1 MADEVSDMQ
10 TLPPGVA
17 HPLPDLLAFKKGGRV
32 TGMGGWPE
40 RREELLKLFEKEM
53 YGPAPAPELPR
64 VKAKRALSSSDH
76 ALTLRVECWSMNAIG
91 PIDVLIALPAKAQK
105 PIPAFVGLNF
115 SSIAETIEGVRHHWA
130 FTDAAKRG
138 FGIVVACY
146 EDIAPDEKTALLY
159 RLPYRAISLWS
170 WAFSRLVDGIEKYV
184 PEIDLKRLAAVGHSR
199 LGKAAL
205 LAGMRDT
212 RFALT
217 IPSQSGCGGAAPSRG
232 NIGES
237 VERINTV
244 FPHWFDDRFKKY
256 NKTPE
261 KLPFDQH
268 AALACIAPRAL
279 LLCNA
284 TEDTWANP
292 DGQLSAL
299 EAARSVWS
307 LLGAD
312 PAQKTSTFTRP
323 GKHSMSELEWKAY
336 LDFAERVL

>member
-1 MADEVSDMQ
+1 MQ

-17 HPLPDLLAFKKGGRV
+17 HPLPDLLPLKQD
-32 TGMGGWPE
+32 GWPR
-40 RREELLKLFEKEM
+40 RREELLTLFEKEM
-53 YGPAPAPELPR
+53 YGMAPAPELPR
-64 VKAKRALSSSDH
+64 VRAKRILPSPDP
-76 ALTLRVECWSMNAIG
+76 ALTLRVERWSTSATG
-91 PIDVLIALPAKAQK
+91 PVDVLIALPAKVQK
-105 PIPAFVGLNF
+105 PVPAFVGLNF
-115 SSIAETIEGVRHHWA
+115 ESVAETIENVKHHWA
-130 FTDAAKRG
+130 LTDAAKRG
-138 FGIVVACY
+138 FGMVVACY

-159 RLPYRAISLWS
+159 RLPYRAISLWA
-170 WAFSRLVDGIEKYV
+170 WAFSRLVDGIEKHV
-184 PEIDLKRLAAVGHSR
+184 PEIDPKRLAAVGHSR

-232 NIGES
+232 NTGES

-244 FPHWFDDRFKKY
+244 FPHWFVDRFKTY
-256 NKTPE
+256 NKHPE

-292 DGQLSAL
+292 DGQVSAL
-299 EAARSVWS
+299 EAARPIWN

-312 PAQKTSTFTRP
+312 PAQKTATFIRP
-323 GKHSMSELEWKAY
+323 GKHSMSEVEWNAY
-336 LDFAERVL
+336 LEFAEKVL